1 MSTTALPAS
10 PAPVTPV
17 TGASLDW
24 LSAGRLDMLSRL
36 QHHLIWVALLVLA
49 AVGAVT
55 WTIVD
60 NSHRQLIEFKAITL
74 AEVVARQAASAR
86 SAYAEHVATKLQRDG
101 TGKASEAYLHEP
113 GSVPLPAQFLK
124 LVGQKASAESG
135 GLYRYQPISK
145 WNLGQGQQ
153 LRDDFQR
160 WAWAQLEAQDQAA
173 PGGPIAWR
181 SPSRVEL
188 VNGERTLRFLRADA
202 ASSAGCVQ
210 CHNALEAQPAVQAL
224 RAAAGVQVGK
234 QWRQHQLL
242 GALEVQVPL
251 APVEALAAQQRR
263 EVLAAVMGLTLAGIV
278 VLGLLVFTGTAR
290 ARKLT
295 EQLAWQA
302 GHDRLTGL
310 VNRPHFEHRL
320 QALLSTAAGDGSTHA
335 LMFMDLD
342 QFKLVNDSCGHAAG
356 DQLLCQLGESLKG
369 SLRSS
374 DTLARLGGDEFGVLL
389 AHCSLDQAA
398 TVAQKLLQATADFR
412 FAWANRVFEVGVS
425 IGLVE
430 VKAGTGNSVASLMS
444 AADMACYAAKEAGR
458 HRVRIFSAGG
468 DELARR
474 REDLAWSE
482 RISQAMAHGRMALA
496 VQTARA
502 LDPALPVQC
511 YQELLLRMF
520 DADGS
525 QMPTGPLIAAAERHQ
540 LMSARIDRWVLQTA
554 CDYIRTGRLPA
565 DASHIVAVNLSA
577 QSLCDDGFLAF
588 ACSVVKESGI
598 DPRVLCLEI
607 TETAAIANLRQA
619 TGFMRALKAL
629 GCRFALDDFGSGL
642 SSFGYLK
649 NLEVD
654 FLKLDGAFVRD
665 ITTDATDRAMVGAIA
680 AVGRAMNIPTIAE
693 WVENDAIRDEVQRQG
708 IGYAQGYGIE
718 KPRLV

>member
-1 MSTTALPAS
+1 MSTSALPAI
-10 PAPVTPV
+10 PVAVTPV
-17 TGASLDW
+17 TPAGTDW
-24 LSAGRLDMLSRL
+24 FSAGRLDTLSRL

-55 WTIVD
+55 WAFVD
-60 NSHRQLIEFKAITL
+60 NSHRQLIEFKALTL
-74 AEVVARQAASAR
+74 AEVVARQAASSR
-86 SAYAEHVATKLQRDG
+86 SAYAEHVAAKLQREG
-101 TGKASEAYLHEP
+101 SGKASESYALEA
-113 GSVPLPAQFLK
+113 GNVPLPAQFLK

-160 WAWAQLEAQDQAA
+160 WAWAQLEAQDQAR
-173 PGGPIAWR
+173 PQGPIAWH
-181 SPSRVEL
+181 SPWRIEL
-188 VNGERTLRFLRADA
+188 VNGERTLRFMRADA
-202 ASSAGCVQ
+202 ASTQGCVQ
-210 CHNALEAQPAVQAL
+210 CHSQMELQPAVQAM
-224 RAAAGVQVGK
+224 RAAAGVEQGK
-234 QWRQHQLL
+234 QWRLHQLL

-251 APVEALAAQQRR
+251 APVEALATQQRR
-263 EVLAAVMGLTLAGIV
+263 EVLIAVMGLTVAGV
-278 VLGLLVFTGTAR
+278 LVLGLLVFTGTAR

-310 VNRPHFEHRL
+310 VNRPHLEHRL
-320 QALLSTAAGDGSTHA
+320 QSLLNAPAAAGTTHA
-335 LMFMDLD
+335 LMFLDLD
-342 QFKLVNDSCGHAAG
+342 QFKLVNDSCGHPAG
-356 DQLLCQLGESLKG
+356 DQLLCQLGEALKG
-369 SLRSS
+369 SLRGS

-389 AHCSLDQAA
+389 ADCSIEQANK
-398 TVAQKLLQATADFR
+398 VAHKLLQTTADFR

-430 VKAGTGNSVASLMS
+430 VKPGHGSVADLMS

-458 HRVRIFSAGG
+458 HRVRVFDHGG

-474 REDLAWSE
+474 REDLAWAD
-482 RISQAMAHGRMALA
+482 RISQAMAHDRMGLA
-496 VQTARA
+496 MQTAKA
-502 LDPALPVQC
+502 LDPSLPVQA

-520 DADGS
+520 NADGS

-554 CDYIRTGRLPA
+554 CDYIRTGRLRA
-565 DASHIVAVNLSA
+565 DERHIVAVNLSA
-577 QSLCDDGFLAF
+577 QSLCDEGFLAF
-588 ACSVVKESGI
+588 ACETVQRSGI
-598 DPRVLCLEI
+598 DPKVLCLEI

-680 AVGRAMNIPTIAE
+680 AVGRAMGIPTIAE
-693 WVENDAIRDEVQRQG
+693 WVENDAVCAEVQRQG

-718 KPRLV
+718 KPHLI